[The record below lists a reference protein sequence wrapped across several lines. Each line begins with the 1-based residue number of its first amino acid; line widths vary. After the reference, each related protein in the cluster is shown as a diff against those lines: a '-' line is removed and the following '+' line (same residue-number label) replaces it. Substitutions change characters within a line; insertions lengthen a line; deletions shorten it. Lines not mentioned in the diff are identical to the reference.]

1 MKKTLKLVGGLAIGA
16 IIGLI
21 LVFLLILIIDDREG
35 LNNAMIKD
43 VNALNL
49 VMVAESFFLNT
60 RLHRC
65 FYCLNHWHSPWFQRT
80 L

>member
-1 MKKTLKLVGGLAIGA
+1 MKKIIKLIGSLAIGA

-21 LVFLLILIIDDREG
+21 LAFLLILFIDGSEG
-35 LNNAMIKD
+35 LSNATNKD
-43 VNALNL
+43 VNASNL